1 MKKILLTIL
10 ILIGLSINL
19 FAIWPTDEVV
29 SDIFSPDIHAVFVIA
44 LPTCTYDVHGSTIY
58 ITESQL
64 NNILTSIEAS
74 SKAITQGLTNVKFEI
89 HASSEGIVIALT
101 KVSSDIIASSNA
113 VVQALKD
120 VGNQVVESSNAVV
133 NAIDNVALE
142 VKASSAGIT
151 QAIDNLGDQV
161 VQSSNAITEKLTGI
175 QGSLNAGTTIFNSN
189 PQMLYSG
196 QTIYKSSG
204 TAGLLTSAT
213 GVTIT
218 VADKVKA
225 FYFLYESPSGEYC
238 KIEPSTWGVPIRLSD
253 GKYSNILV
261 DYPEAITF
269 TISDMVVGS
278 TLTWVVPVVK

>member
-113 VVQALKD
+113 V
-120 VGNQVVESSNAVV
+120 
-133 NAIDNVALE
+133 
-142 VKASSAGIT
+142 
-151 QAIDNLGDQV
+151 
-161 VQSSNAITEKLTGI
+161 TEKLTGI